1 MHLST
6 VLLSV
11 YCGLAAAGNPHPW
24 MYGVPDY
31 PDLDMEEV
39 MTQAGAEL
47 LSEAASSATSTASNA
62 TLSSNT
68 TASAGKEPCAAIGNA
83 IAAAPPGARKVVS
96 AELGLRCLMS
106 VPLDKEGNVKL
117 VDDIKL
123 FVKWQSNTAYLK
135 DPPANYTEKPVDIM
149 GELDTMQKGLASGT
163 FKTEYDFQMEMM
175 NLFNRAYDN
184 HFAYQPDILASAMQF
199 QRPPGTELVSVSSD
213 GKALPEVYTYQDI
226 RKANNDSS
234 FKPSPVKMINGM
246 SAMTYLQ
253 NVSAQSDFH
262 DADTRW
268 NALFPSQALIASG
281 TVFLGSFRTGQYQG
295 PNTTMEFANGTTYN
309 QMNVAV
315 VFGNFTDVNSGQ
327 TFFKQFCTGPKPDPV
342 IEQPTTFAAA
352 SKTNSTPTAAPTPS
366 MIGYPKAVILNPNL
380 AIGGYYIN
388 DTGYDDVAVLSLPS
402 YESPDVQSFQNV
414 MRDFIRMCK
423 TQGKTKMIF
432 DMRGNGGGNA
442 ILGYDTFKQVYP
454 QADQEP
460 FGGTRF
466 RANDAI
472 KAAYQLTGDFLANKT
487 FVQSNQTAFV
497 QAFGQ
502 DTTSNDILGITANF
516 NFQHQLDV
524 DNKAI
529 DSSDAAFGPQQVKG
543 DSFTTTTRYNFSDPI
558 STSYDGFSVI
568 GFDKNKNETSTPQ
581 PFKAQDMVM
590 LHDGMCSSTCAIAS
604 ELLKNQGAVRTIAV
618 GGRPQEG
625 PMQGVGGTKGAQVFS
640 WDDIQT
646 RMQATY
652 FLGSPEQQK
661 QWDTMDLGKTAF
673 ATQLF
678 KRSAYSG
685 GRIAGGVNLK
695 DNLRQNDASGTP
707 LEFMY
712 EAADCRMWFTAPMI
726 TDVTELWKGV
736 ADRMFKNQTNMC
748 VAGSTGDSTSVS
760 AGGQKRAGDGTIAEG
775 KGVNSTQRSAASGKA
790 VTVMDQVGA
799 MVGGAAGR
807 AMSRWGSVAVAVM
820 VSMLLY

>member
-6 VLLSV
+6 VLFGVS
-11 YCGLAAAGNPHPW
+11 CGLLVAGNPHPW

-39 MTQAGAEL
+39 MTQASVDL
-47 LSEAASSATSTASNA
+47 VSEAASNSTSTSSGGS
-62 TLSSNT
+62 TLSNS
-68 TASAGKEPCAAIGNA
+68 TASAGGEPCAAISRA
-83 IAAAPPGARKVVS
+83 IAAAPAGSRKVVS
-96 AELGLRCLMS
+96 AEMGMKCLAS

-117 VDDIKL
+117 IDDMKV
-123 FVKWQSNTAYLK
+123 FVKWQSNIAYLK
-135 DPPANYTEKPVDIM
+135 DPPANYTEKPVDVM
-149 GELDTMQKGLASGT
+149 GELDLMQKSLANGT
-163 FKTEYDFQMEMM
+163 YKNEYDFQMGMM
-175 NLFNRAYDN
+175 TLFNRAYDN

-213 GKALPEVYTYQDI
+213 GKAMPEVFLYQDI

-234 FKPSPVKMINGM
+234 YKPSAVKKINGM
-246 SAMTYLQ
+246 DAMMYLQ
-253 NVSAQSDFH
+253 DASLQSDFH

-295 PNTTMEFANGTTYN
+295 PNTTMEFANGTTFN

-315 VFGNFTDVNSGQ
+315 VFGNFTGVNSGQ
-327 TFFKQFCTGPKPDPV
+327 TFFQQFCTGPKPV
-342 IEQPTTFAAA
+342 AEIEQPSTPPPSMT
-352 SKTNSTPTAAPTPS
+352 SNTPTATPTPS
-366 MIGYPKAVILNPNL
+366 QIGYPQAVILNPNL
-380 AIGGYYIN
+380 AVGGYYIN
-388 DTGYDDVAVLSLPS
+388 DTGYDDVAVLSIPS
-402 YESPDVQSFQNV
+402 YSSPDVQSFQNV
-414 MRDFIRMCK
+414 MRDFIRMSK
-423 TQGKTKMIF
+423 AQGKTKMIF

-454 QADQEP
+454 QADQDP

-472 KAAYQLTGDFLANKT
+472 KAAYSMTGDFLANKT

-502 DTTSNDILGITANF
+502 GITSDDIIGITASF

-524 DNKAI
+524 NNQAI
-529 DSSDAAFGPQQVKG
+529 GTSDAAFGPQTANNDQ
-543 DSFTTTTRYNFSDPI
+543 FTTTIRYNFSDPI
-558 STSYDGFSVI
+558 STSYQGFSVI
-568 GFDKNKNETSTPQ
+568 GFDKNQNETSTPQ
-581 PFKAQDMVM
+581 PFQAKDMVM

-618 GGRPQEG
+618 GGRPQDG

-640 WDDIQT
+640 WDDIQL

-652 FLGSPEQQK
+652 FLGSPEQQA
-661 QWDTMDLGKTAF
+661 QWDTTDVGKTAF

-678 KRSAYSG
+678 KRSAYQG
-685 GRIAGGVNLK
+685 GRVAGGINLK

-707 LEFMY
+707 LEFVY
-712 EAADCRMWFTAPMI
+712 EAADCRMFFTAAMV

-736 ADRMFKNQTNMC
+736 ADRMFKNGMDMC
-748 VAGSTGDSTSVS
+748 VAGSTGNPTSVS
-760 AGGQKRAGDGTIAEG
+760 AGGQKMAGDGTIAEG
-775 KGVNSTQRSAASGKA
+775 KGVNSTMKSVASGSN
-790 VTVMDQVGA
+790 T
-799 MVGGAAGR
+799 MVGGAAGKTLGQ
-807 AMSRWGSVAVAVM
+807 WGSLAAALL
-820 VSMLLY
+820 VSMTLM